1 MIDSDRVDLNQS
13 KCFCSS
19 SGSNFLFFPKICGSI
34 VSDELAKRIQPIGP
48 WLPTVI
54 ELSLIGFET
63 LATATATEVIQ
74 FLSEDR
80 FPQDV
85 LDYHVSEQAQKR
97 LQRLLALTNEAG
109 MLPETEQR
117 ELDELQQI
125 EHIVIMLKAQVER
138 REIRQSGVAT

>member
-1 MIDSDRVDLNQS
+1 MQ
-13 KCFCSS
+13 
-19 SGSNFLFFPKICGSI
+19 